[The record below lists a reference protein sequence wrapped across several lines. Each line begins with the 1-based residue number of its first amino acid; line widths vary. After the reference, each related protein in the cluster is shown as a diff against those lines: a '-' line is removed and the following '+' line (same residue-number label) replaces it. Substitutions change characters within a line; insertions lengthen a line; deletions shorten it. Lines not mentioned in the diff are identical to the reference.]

1 MDLQLPVLAPSLL
14 ASDFLHLQDDI
25 QACLDSGIT
34 WLHCDI
40 MDGHFVP
47 NISYGPAITKSI
59 GEAAPEAFLD
69 VHLMID
75 QPELYIDAF
84 ADAGADMITV
94 HQEATKHLHRLL
106 QQIRDAHVQPGVAIN
121 PATPVQ
127 TIEPILSDVDLVL
140 VMSVNPGF
148 GGQAFI
154 PETLEKVRTLRAI
167 REEKGLGYLIQIDG
181 GAGIENARTIVE
193 AGTDVLVAGS
203 SVFRSKT
210 HHGNPFD
217 GSGKSHESNVP
228 ESRRII
234 PSNIHELRNAMS
246 G

>member
-1 MDLQLPVLAPSLL
+1 MDFNLPVLAPSLL

-59 GEAAPEAFLD
+59 GEAAPDAFLD
-69 VHLMID
+69 VHLMIE

-94 HQEATKHLHRLL
+94 HQEATRHLHRLI
-106 QQIRDAHVQPGVAIN
+106 QQIRDAQVQPGVAIN

-127 TIEPILSDVDLVL
+127 VIEPILSEVDLVL

-154 PETLEKVRTLRAI
+154 PETLEKVKRLYTLR
-167 REEKGLGYLIQIDG
+167 EENDLGFLIEIDG
-181 GAGIENARTIVE
+181 GAGIENARAIVD
-193 AGTDVLVAGS
+193 AGTDVMVAGS
-203 SVFRSKT
+203 SVFR
-210 HHGNPFD
+210 
-217 GSGKSHESNVP
+217 GKGVTDISNTDQ
-228 ESRRII
+228 II
-234 PSNIHELRNAMS
+234 SNNIQKLQTAMS